1 MLDLIGWGW
10 SKALIRDDLGQIA
23 YGWNRTFQAVSF
35 TRLRCSN
42 PGPPVAAS
50 TATPT
55 TSQPSRKGADLVLWE
70 TVDSPI
76 DVVETLKKQC
86 QIVANCEFYIGY

>member
-1 MLDLIGWGW
+1 MDGVGPKHI
-10 SKALIRDDLGQIA
+10 IRDDLGRIA

-35 TRLRCSN
+35 TRLCCSYR
-42 PGPPVAAS
+42 GPPVEES
-50 TATPT
+50 TAGLT